1 MTFFYNSDVRLAMY
15 VMFDLLCVM
24 FDLLCVMFDLLCVM
38 IDLLYVRVGILLICG
53 NHLDDRYQVKSAPGH
68 FGTYL
73 HSQIGTYSNRHLS
86 WSIRHQC

>member
-24 FDLLCVMFDLLCVM
+24 F
-38 IDLLYVRVGILLICG
+38 DLLYVRVGILLICG

-73 HSQIGTYSNRHLS
+73 HSQIGAYSNRHLVNS
-86 WSIRHQC
+86 APVMVNSAPVLNIIL